1 MTFINHE
8 ACSWFY
14 YFDKFK
20 RCKRLLTDKRI
31 ALSYYFYKRREKMEL
46 GKQIKKLRHE
56 KSLSQEKLAEMVY
69 VSRQTIS
76 NWENDKS
83 YPDIHSLLLLS
94 QVLDVA
100 IDQLIKGDIEMMKE
114 QINQDDIRKFG
125 HLSNIFAIMM
135 LATII
140 TPIPL
145 VQYLS
150 YVGLGIWLLI
160 FAFTFYVSILAEK
173 EKKRLNIQTYKEILT
188 FMEGKQLDKIN
199 QAREEGKR
207 PYQKIIYAFVVGI
220 ITLIINLLIL
230 LLLR

>member
-1 MTFINHE
+1 
-8 ACSWFY
+8 
-14 YFDKFK
+14 
-20 RCKRLLTDKRI
+20 
-31 ALSYYFYKRREKMEL
+31 MEL

>member
-1 MTFINHE
+1 
-8 ACSWFY
+8 
-14 YFDKFK
+14 
-20 RCKRLLTDKRI
+20 
-31 ALSYYFYKRREKMEL
+31 MEL

-100 IDQLIKGDIEMMKE
+100 IDQLIKGDIEIMKE
-114 QINQDDIRKFG
+114 QINQDDIKKFG
-125 HLSNIFAIMM
+125 YLSNIFAIMM

-150 YVGLGIWLLI
+150 YFGLGIWLLI
-160 FAFTFYVSILAEK
+160 FAFTFYVSLLAEK

-199 QAREEGKR
+199 QIREEGKR

-220 ITLIINLLIL
+220 ITLIINLIIL
-230 LLLR
+230 LLLK